1 MKHPS
6 YVEYCAYD
14 PTWDVIDVD
23 YSRVRQRQPAVVLGE
38 RGCGGETAAV
48 RNGSGKRCQGE
59 LLTIAFDIGVSIF
72 DSQMFS
78 QF

>member
-38 RGCGGETAAV
+38 RG
-48 RNGSGKRCQGE
+48 
-59 LLTIAFDIGVSIF
+59 IAFDIGVSIF